1 MATQKVRRKSK
12 ALTWTD
18 EQAALVQRKAQARR
32 RKARRQ
38 KAEAED
44 EQD

>member
-18 EQAALVQRKAQARR
+18 EQAALAQRKAQAKK

-44 EQD
+44 EE